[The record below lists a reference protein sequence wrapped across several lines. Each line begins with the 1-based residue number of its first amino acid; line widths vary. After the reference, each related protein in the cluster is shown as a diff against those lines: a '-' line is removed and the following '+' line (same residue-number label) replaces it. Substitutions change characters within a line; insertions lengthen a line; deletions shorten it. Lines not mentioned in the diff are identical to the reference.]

1 MEFTTRMK
9 NQKKNFPVTG
19 MSCTAC
25 AVSVESMLK
34 AQNGVLSASVN
45 YSDNSVLVEFN
56 PALVSPKQMKGAVQ
70 SVGYDLQTKEIKTP
84 QQLDEERK
92 AKLAKS
98 KVNVTLSLILTIP
111 VVVIAMFFHHQTES
125 EKWVLMFLTGIIL
138 FYFGKDFFVQA
149 YQKGKHLQTNMDTL
163 VALSTGIAFLF
174 SFFNVVYP
182 SFLVSRGFEPHLY
195 FESAAV
201 IVSFILLGKYLEEK
215 AKHRSAE
222 AIKKLINLQP
232 SSVTVIRNGKEEI
245 ISIKEILKSEII
257 VVKPGERIAVDGKVL
272 IGESYLDESMLTGES
287 LPVLKK
293 SGEKVYAGTL
303 NQKGSLQIEALQ
315 IGEETLLAHIIQ
327 QVQEA
332 QSSKAPV
339 QKLVDKIASVFVPVV
354 VITAVLTFIL
364 WITIG
369 GSAYFIQ
376 AVTSMITV
384 LIIACPCALG
394 LATPT
399 ALMVGIGKGAQN
411 GILIKDAESLE
422 KAHKMNALILDK
434 TGTITEGN
442 PKVVDVAWKNGTS
455 NKNDLENI
463 LYSIENKSEHPL
475 ASAIVRHFTTETNK
489 KVEVDSFESITGKGV
504 AATVNG
510 AKFFLGHEVFLFE
523 QNISID
529 EDLLQRAAKL
539 KAEANSII
547 FFADERETL
556 CLVAIAD
563 TVRETSKEA
572 IHLLKKMGIEIFML
586 TGDNHQTAF
595 AVAQKVGI
603 DSFQSEL
610 LPAQKAEF
618 IKQLQKEN
626 KIVGMVGDGINDAQA
641 LTVADVSIAMAK
653 GTDIAMDVAQVTLMK
668 SDLFSIV
675 KAITLSRA
683 TVKTIKQNLFWAFIY
698 NIVLIPVAAGA
709 LYPITGFQIDPMIA
723 GISMAMSSVSVV
735 SNSLRLK
742 SLKLS

>member
-1 MEFTTRMK
+1 MK
-9 NQKKNFPVTG
+9 TEKKIFPVIG
-19 MSCTAC
+19 MTCSAC
-25 AVSVESMLK
+25 AVSVESILK
-34 AQNGVLSASVN
+34 AQNGILSASVN
-45 YSDNSVLVEFN
+45 YSNNSVMVEFN
-56 PALVSPKQMKGAVQ
+56 SDLSSSKQMKEAVK
-70 SVGYDLQTKEIKTP
+70 SIGYDLQVDESKTP

-92 AKLAKS
+92 LKLAKA
-98 KVNVTLSLILTIP
+98 KTNVIFSLLLTLP
-111 VVVIAMFFHHQTES
+111 VVVLAMFFPHQTENT
-125 EKWVLMFLTGIIL
+125 KWIIMPLTGVIL

-174 SFFNVVYP
+174 SLFNTIYP
-182 SFLVSRGFEPHLY
+182 QFLISRGFEPHLY

-201 IVSFILLGKYLEEK
+201 IISFILLGKFLEEK

-222 AIKKLINLQP
+222 AIKKLIDLQP
-232 SSVTVIRNGKEEI
+232 GMVTVIRGGKEVN
-245 ISIKEILKSEII
+245 ISIKEILNHEII

-272 IGESYLDESMLTGES
+272 SGESYLDESMLTGES

-293 SGEKVYAGTL
+293 SSDKVFAGTM
-303 NQKGSLQIEALQ
+303 NHKGSLQIEALQ

-339 QKLVDKIASVFVPVV
+339 QKLVDKIASVFVPAVV
-354 VITAVLTFIL
+354 AAAVLTFVL

-369 GSAYFIQ
+369 GTEYFIQ
-376 AVTSMITV
+376 GVTGMITV

-422 KAHKMNALILDK
+422 KAHKMTALILDK
-434 TGTITEGN
+434 TGTINEGN
-442 PKVVDVAWKNGTS
+442 PKVVDLIWKKS
-455 NKNDLENI
+455 MLNKNALENI
-463 LYSIENKSEHPL
+463 LSSIESKSEHPL
-475 ASAIVRHFTTETNK
+475 ASAIVKHFTTETNK
-489 KVEVDSFESITGKGV
+489 KIEVDAFEAITGKGV
-504 AATVNG
+504 TATVAG
-510 AKFFLGHEVFLFE
+510 SKYFLGNEIFLF
-523 QNISID
+523 QQKIMVD
-529 EDLLQRAAKL
+529 DDLLHRAAEL
-539 KAEANSII
+539 KADANSII
-547 FFADERETL
+547 FFADERQTL
-556 CLVAIAD
+556 CLIALAD

-572 IHLLKKMGIEIFML
+572 IHHLKKMGIKIFML

-603 DSFQSEL
+603 DTFQSEL
-610 LPAQKAEF
+610 LPPQKAEF

-626 KIVGMVGDGINDAQA
+626 NIVGMVGDGINDAQA
-641 LTVADVSIAMAK
+641 LSVADVSIAMAK

-683 TVKTIKQNLFWAFIY
+683 TVKTIKQNLFWAFVY
-698 NIVLIPVAAGA
+698 NIVLIPVAAGVF
-709 LYPITGFQIDPMIA
+709 YPFSGFQIDPMIA

>member
-1 MEFTTRMK
+1 MK
-9 NQKKNFPVTG
+9 NDKKIFPVNG
-19 MSCTAC
+19 MTCSAC
-25 AVSVESMLK
+25 AVSVESILK
-34 AQNGVLSASVN
+34 TQNGVFSASVN
-45 YSDNSVLVEFN
+45 YADNTVMVEFN
-56 PALVSPKQMKGAVQ
+56 PGLVSANQMKEAVQ
-70 SVGYDLQTKEIKTP
+70 SVGYDLLIDETKTP
-84 QQLDEERK
+84 QQFDEERNL
-92 AKLAKS
+92 KLAKA
-98 KVNVTLSLILTIP
+98 KTNVIFSLILTLP
-111 VVVIAMFFHHQTES
+111 VVVLAMFFHHPAES
-125 EKWVLMFLTGIIL
+125 TQWILTLLTAVIL
-138 FYFGKDFFVQA
+138 FYFGKDFFIQA

-163 VALSTGIAFLF
+163 VALSTGIAFFF
-174 SFFNVVYP
+174 SLFNVVYP
-182 SFLVSRGFEPHLY
+182 SFLISRGFEPQLY

-201 IVSFILLGKYLEEK
+201 IVSFILLGKFLEEK

-222 AIKKLINLQP
+222 AIKKLMNLQP
-232 SSVTVIRNGKEEI
+232 NTVTVIRDGKEML
-245 ISIKEILKSEII
+245 ISVKEILRTEII
-257 VVKPGERIAVDGKVL
+257 IVKPGERIAVDGKVVT
-272 IGESYLDESMLTGES
+272 GESYLDESMLTGES

-293 SGEKVYAGTL
+293 AGDKVFTGTL

-315 IGEETLLAHIIQ
+315 IGEETLLAQIIQ

-354 VITAVLTFIL
+354 VGMSLLTFFL
-364 WITIG
+364 WIAIG
-369 GSAYFIQ
+369 GSAHFIH

-442 PKVVDVAWKNGTS
+442 PKVVEVIWQKRVL

-463 LYSIENKSEHPL
+463 LYSIESKSEHPL
-475 ASAIVRHFTTETNK
+475 ASAIVNHFTTETHK
-489 KVEVDSFESITGKGV
+489 KIEIDSFESVTGKGV
-504 AATVNG
+504 VATSGGSKYFIGN
-510 AKFFLGHEVFLFE
+510 EVYLFQ
-523 QNISID
+523 QNILVDD
-529 EDLLQRAAKL
+529 ELQHRAVEL

-547 FFADERETL
+547 FFADEQQTL
-556 CLVAIAD
+556 CLIAIAD
-563 TVRETSKEA
+563 AVKETSKEA
-572 IHLLKKMGIEIFML
+572 IHQLKKMGIKVFML
-586 TGDNHQTAF
+586 TGDNHQTAY
-595 AVAQKVGI
+595 AVAKKVGI

-610 LPAQKAEF
+610 LPLQKAEF
-618 IKQLQKEN
+618 VKQVQKEN
-626 KIVGMVGDGINDAQA
+626 NIVGMVGDGINDVQA

-683 TVKTIKQNLFWAFIY
+683 TVKTIKQNLFWAFVY
-698 NIVLIPVAAGA
+698 NIVLIPVAAGVFF
-709 LYPITGFQIDPMIA
+709 PFTGFQIDPMLA

>member
-1 MEFTTRMK
+1 MK
-9 NQKKNFPVTG
+9 NTKKIFPVTG
-19 MSCTAC
+19 MSCSAC

-34 AQNGVLSASVN
+34 AQNGILSASVN
-45 YSDNSVLVEFN
+45 YADNTVMVEFN
-56 PALVSPKQMKGAVQ
+56 PGLVSPKQMKEAVQ
-70 SVGYDLQTKEIKTP
+70 SVGYDLQTEETKTP
-84 QQLDEERK
+84 QQLDDERSLKLSK
-92 AKLAKS
+92 AKT
-98 KVNVTLSLILTIP
+98 NVIFSLLLTAP
-111 VVVIAMFFHHQTES
+111 VVVLAMFFHHQTEMMQ
-125 EKWVLMFLTGIIL
+125 WTLMLLTGVIL
-138 FYFGKDFFVQA
+138 FYFGKDFFIQA

-174 SFFNVVYP
+174 SLFNVVYP
-182 SFLVSRGFEPHLY
+182 SFLISRGFEPHLY

-232 SSVTVIRNGKEEI
+232 STVTVIRNGKEI
-245 ISIKEILKSEII
+245 AISIKEILKSETII
-257 VVKPGERIAVDGKVL
+257 VKPGERIAVDGKVMS
-272 IGESYLDESMLTGES
+272 GESYLNESMLTGES

-293 SGEKVYAGTL
+293 SGDKVFAGTL

-327 QVQEA
+327 QVQQA

-339 QKLVDKIASVFVPVV
+339 QKMVDKIASVFVPVV
-354 VITAVLTFIL
+354 VATAVLTFFL

-369 GSAYFIQ
+369 GTEYFIQ
-376 AVTSMITV
+376 GVTGMITV

-422 KAHKMNALILDK
+422 KAHKMTALILDK

-442 PKVVDVAWKNGTS
+442 PKVVEVVWKKGIA

-463 LYSIENKSEHPL
+463 LFSIESKSEHPL
-475 ASAIVRHFTTETNK
+475 ASAIVKHFTTEANK
-489 KVEVDSFESITGKGV
+489 KIDVASFEAVTGKGV
-504 AATVNG
+504 VATVGNS
-510 AKFFLGHEVFLFE
+510 KYFLGHEVFLFE
-523 QNISID
+523 QNIAID
-529 EDLLQRAAKL
+529 DELLHRAAEL

-547 FFADERETL
+547 FFANEEQTF
-556 CLVAIAD
+556 CFVALAD
-563 TVRETSKEA
+563 AVRETSREA
-572 IHLLKKMGIEIFML
+572 IHHLKKMGLKIVML

-595 AVAQKVGI
+595 AVAKKVGI

-610 LPAQKAEF
+610 LPAQKADF
-618 IKQLQKEN
+618 VKQLQKEN
-626 KIVGMVGDGINDAQA
+626 NIVGMVGDGINDAQA

-683 TVKTIKQNLFWAFIY
+683 TVKTIKQNLFWAFVY

-709 LYPITGFQIDPMIA
+709 LYPFTGFQIDPMIA

>member
-1 MEFTTRMK
+1 MK
-9 NQKKNFPVTG
+9 NEKKIFPVSG

-34 AQNGVLSASVN
+34 AQKGILSASVN
-45 YSDNSVLVEFN
+45 YSDNTVMVEFN
-56 PALVSPKQMKGAVQ
+56 PGLVSPKQMKEAVQ
-70 SVGYDLQTKEIKTP
+70 SVGYDLVTNETKTP
-84 QQLDEERK
+84 QQLDEER
-92 AKLAKS
+92 ALKLAKA
-98 KVNVTLSLILTIP
+98 KTNVIFSLILTVP
-111 VVVIAMFFHHQTES
+111 VVVLAMFFHHQTEMMQ
-125 EKWVLMFLTGIIL
+125 WTILLLTGVIL
-138 FYFGKDFFVQA
+138 FYFGKDFFIQA

-174 SFFNVVYP
+174 SLFNVVYP
-182 SFLVSRGFEPHLY
+182 SFLSSRGFEPHLY

-201 IVSFILLGKYLEEK
+201 IVSFILLGKFLEEK

-232 SSVTVIRNGKEEI
+232 NTVIVIRNGKEI
-245 ISIKEILKSEII
+245 TVPIKEILKSEILL
-257 VVKPGERIAVDGKVL
+257 VKPGERIAVDGNVL
-272 IGESYLDESMLTGES
+272 SGESYLDESMLTGES

-293 SGEKVYAGTL
+293 SGAKVFAGTL

-327 QVQEA
+327 QVQQA

-339 QKLVDKIASVFVPVV
+339 QKLVDKIAAVFVPVV
-354 VITAVLTFIL
+354 VATAVLTFFL

-369 GSAYFIQ
+369 GTEYFIQ
-376 AVTSMITV
+376 GVTGLITV

-422 KAHKMNALILDK
+422 KAHKMTALILDK

-442 PKVVDVAWKNGTS
+442 PKVVEVVWKKGIP

-463 LYSIENKSEHPL
+463 LYSIESKSEHPL
-475 ASAIVRHFTTETNK
+475 ASAIVKHFTTEANK
-489 KVEVDSFESITGKGV
+489 KINVASFEAITGKGV
-504 AATVNG
+504 AATVGG
-510 AKFFLGHEVFLFE
+510 AKYFLGHEIFLFE
-523 QNISID
+523 QKISID
-529 EDLLQRAAKL
+529 EELLHRAAEL

-547 FFADERETL
+547 FFANEEQTL
-556 CLVAIAD
+556 CFVAIAD
-563 TVRETSKEA
+563 AVRETSREA
-572 IHLLKKMGIEIFML
+572 IQHLKKMGIKIFML

-595 AVAQKVGI
+595 AVAKKVGI

-618 IKQLQKEN
+618 VKQLQREKN
-626 KIVGMVGDGINDAQA
+626 IVGMVGDGINDAQA
-641 LTVADVSIAMAK
+641 LTVADISIAMAK

-668 SDLFSIV
+668 SDLFSII
-675 KAITLSRA
+675 KAITLSHA
-683 TVKTIKQNLFWAFIY
+683 TVKTIKQNLFWAFVY

-709 LYPITGFQIDPMIA
+709 LYPFTGFQIDPMIA

>member
-1 MEFTTRMK
+1 MK
-9 NQKKNFPVTG
+9 NEKKIFPVTG

-25 AVSVESMLK
+25 AVSVESILK
-34 AQNGVLSASVN
+34 AQNGILLASVN
-45 YSDNSVLVEFN
+45 YSDNTVMVEFN
-56 PALVSPKQMKGAVQ
+56 PALVSPTQMKQAVQ
-70 SVGYDLQTKEIKTP
+70 SVGYDLQISETKTP
-84 QQLDEERK
+84 RQIDEERN
-92 AKLAKS
+92 AKLAKA
-98 KVNVTLSLILTIP
+98 KTNVIYSLLLTLP
-111 VVVIAMFFHHQTES
+111 VVIIAMFFHHQTETQR
-125 EKWVLMFLTGIIL
+125 WILLLLTGVIL
-138 FYFGKDFFVQA
+138 FYFGKDFFIQA
-149 YQKGKHLQTNMDTL
+149 YQKGKRFQTNMDTL

-174 SFFNVVYP
+174 SFFNTVYP
-182 SFLVSRGFEPHLY
+182 QFLISRGFEPQLY

-232 SSVTVIRNGKEEI
+232 NTITVIRNGNEVT
-245 ISIKEILKSEII
+245 ISIKEILCGETI
-257 VVKPGERIAVDGKVL
+257 VVKPGERIAVDGTV
-272 IGESYLDESMLTGES
+272 IGGESFLDESMLTGES

-315 IGEETLLAHIIQ
+315 IGEETLLAHIIR

-354 VITAVLTFIL
+354 VITAILAFVL
-364 WITIG
+364 WIAIG
-369 GSAYFIQ
+369 GTTYFIQ

-442 PKVVDVAWKNGTS
+442 PKVVEVVWQKGKL

-463 LYSIENKSEHPL
+463 LFSIESKSEHPL
-475 ASAIVRHFTTETNK
+475 ASAIVNHFTTEAHK
-489 KVEVDSFESITGKGV
+489 KIEVDSFESVTGKGV
-504 AATVNG
+504 IASSGGIKYFIGN
-510 AKFFLGHEVFLFE
+510 EVFLF
-523 QNISID
+523 QNNILVDD
-529 EDLLQRAAKL
+529 ELQHRAAEL

-547 FFADERETL
+547 FFADEQQTL
-556 CLVAIAD
+556 CLIAIAD

-572 IHLLKKMGIEIFML
+572 IHQLKKMGIKVFML

-595 AVAQKVGI
+595 AVAKKVGI

-610 LPAQKAEF
+610 LPSQKAEF
-618 IKQLQKEN
+618 VKQLQKEKN
-626 KIVGMVGDGINDAQA
+626 IVGMVGDGINDAQA
-641 LTVADVSIAMAK
+641 LTVADVSIAMGK

-683 TVKTIKQNLFWAFIY
+683 TVKTIKQNLFWAFVY

-709 LYPITGFQIDPMIA
+709 LYPFTGFQLDPMIA

>member
-1 MEFTTRMK
+1 MK
-9 NQKKNFPVTG
+9 TEKKIFPVIG
-19 MSCTAC
+19 MTCSAC
-25 AVSVESMLK
+25 AVSVESILK
-34 AQNGVLSASVN
+34 TQNGILSASVN
-45 YSDNSVLVEFN
+45 YADNTVMVEFN
-56 PALVSPKQMKGAVQ
+56 QKLVSAKQMKEAVQ
-70 SVGYDLQTKEIKTP
+70 TIGYDLQLDEIKTP

-92 AKLAKS
+92 LKLAKA
-98 KVNVTLSLILTIP
+98 KTNVIFSLILTAP
-111 VVVIAMFFHHQTES
+111 VVVLAMFFHHPAES
-125 EKWVLMFLTGIIL
+125 TQWILMLLTGVIL
-138 FYFGKDFFVQA
+138 FYFGRDFFIQA

-174 SFFNVVYP
+174 SLFNVVYP
-182 SFLVSRGFEPHLY
+182 QFLISRGFEPHLY

-201 IVSFILLGKYLEEK
+201 IVSFILLGKFLEEK

-222 AIKKLINLQP
+222 AIKKLMNLQP
-232 SSVTVIRNGKEEI
+232 NTVTVIRNGKEVI
-245 ISIKEILKSEII
+245 ISIKEILKSETII
-257 VVKPGERIAVDGKVL
+257 VKPGERIAVDGKVL
-272 IGESYLDESMLTGES
+272 SGESYLDESMLTGES

-293 SGEKVYAGTL
+293 SGEKVFAGTL

-354 VITAVLTFIL
+354 VATAVLTFFL
-364 WITIG
+364 WIIIG
-369 GSAYFIQ
+369 GTEYFIQ
-376 AVTSMITV
+376 GVTGMITV

-399 ALMVGIGKGAQN
+399 ALMVGIGKGAEN

-442 PKVVDVAWKNGTS
+442 PKVVEVVWKNGTL

-463 LYSIENKSEHPL
+463 LYSIESKSEHPL
-475 ASAIVRHFTTETNK
+475 ASAVVNHFTTEANK
-489 KVEVDSFESITGKGV
+489 KVEVEAFEAITGKGV
-504 AATVNG
+504 TATAG
-510 AKFFLGHEVFLFE
+510 GSKYFLGNEVFLFQ
-523 QNISID
+523 QNILVDD
-529 EDLLQRAAKL
+529 ELQHRAAEL

-547 FFADERETL
+547 FFADEQQTL
-556 CLVAIAD
+556 CLIAIAD

-572 IHLLKKMGIEIFML
+572 IHQLKKMGIKIFML

-595 AVAQKVGI
+595 AVAKKVGI

-610 LPAQKAEF
+610 LPSQKAEF
-618 IKQLQKEN
+618 VKQLQKEN
-626 KIVGMVGDGINDAQA
+626 NIVGMVGDGINDAQA

-683 TVKTIKQNLFWAFIY
+683 TVKTIKQNLFWAFVY
-698 NIVLIPVAAGA
+698 NIVLIPVAAGVF
-709 LYPITGFQIDPMIA
+709 YPFTGFQIDPMIA

-742 SLKLS
+742 SIKLS

>member
-1 MEFTTRMK
+1 MTC
-9 NQKKNFPVTG
+9 
-19 MSCTAC
+19 SAC

-34 AQNGVLSASVN
+34 AQNGILSASVN
-45 YSDNSVLVEFN
+45 YADNTVMVEFN
-56 PALVSPKQMKGAVQ
+56 QKLVSPKQMKEAVQ
-70 SVGYDLQTKEIKTP
+70 SVGYDLQIDETKTP
-84 QQLDEERK
+84 QQFDEERNL
-92 AKLAKS
+92 KLAKA
-98 KVNVTLSLILTIP
+98 KTNVIFSLILTIP
-111 VVVIAMFFHHQTES
+111 VVVIAMFYHHHTENQ
-125 EKWVLMFLTGIIL
+125 KWIELLLTGVIL
-138 FYFGKDFFVQA
+138 FYFGKDFFIQA

-174 SFFNVVYP
+174 SLFNVVYP
-182 SFLVSRGFEPHLY
+182 SFLISRGFEPHLY

-201 IVSFILLGKYLEEK
+201 IVSFILLGKFLEEK

-222 AIKKLINLQP
+222 AIKKLMNLQP
-232 SSVTVIRNGKEEI
+232 NIVTVIRDGKEI
-245 ISIKEILKSEII
+245 PISIKEILRSEII
-257 VVKPGERIAVDGKVL
+257 IVKPGERIAVDGKVVS
-272 IGESYLDESMLTGES
+272 GQSYLDESMLTGES

-293 SGEKVYAGTL
+293 SGYKVFTGTL

-315 IGEETLLAHIIQ
+315 IGEETLLAQIIQ

-354 VITAVLTFIL
+354 VGISIITFFL
-364 WITIG
+364 WIAIG
-369 GSAYFIQ
+369 GSAYFIH

-442 PKVVDVAWKNGTS
+442 PKVVEVVWPKGVL

-463 LYSIENKSEHPL
+463 LFSIESKSEHPL
-475 ASAIVRHFTTETNK
+475 ASAIVNHFATEAHK
-489 KVEVDSFESITGKGV
+489 KIEVESFESVTGKGV
-504 AATVNG
+504 TATVANSIY
-510 AKFFLGHEVFLFE
+510 FLGNEVFLFQ
-523 QNISID
+523 QNILVD
-529 EDLLQRAAKL
+529 EELQHRAAEL

-547 FFADERETL
+547 FFADAQRTL
-556 CLVAIAD
+556 CLIAIAD
-563 TVRETSKEA
+563 AVKPTSKEA
-572 IHLLKKMGIEIFML
+572 IHQLKKMGIKVFML
-586 TGDNHQTAF
+586 TGDNHQTAY
-595 AVAQKVGI
+595 AVAKKVGI

-610 LPAQKAEF
+610 MPAQKAEF
-618 IKQLQKEN
+618 VRQLQNEKN
-626 KIVGMVGDGINDAQA
+626 IVGMVGDGINDAQA
-641 LTVADVSIAMAK
+641 LTVADVSIAMAR
-653 GTDIAMDVAQVTLMK
+653 GTDIAMDVAQITLMK

-683 TVKTIKQNLFWAFIY
+683 TVKTIKQNLFWAFVY
-698 NIVLIPVAAGA
+698 NIVLIPVAAGIF
-709 LYPITGFQIDPMIA
+709 YPFTGFQIDPMIA